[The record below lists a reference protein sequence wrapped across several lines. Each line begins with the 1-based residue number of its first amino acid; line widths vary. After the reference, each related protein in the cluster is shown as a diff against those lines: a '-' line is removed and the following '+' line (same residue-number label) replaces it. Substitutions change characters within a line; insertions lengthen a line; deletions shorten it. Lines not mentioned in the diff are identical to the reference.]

1 MLKLLIINQ
10 QKRDIMLT
18 NSIKLEKRILKEL
31 KSTYKRYFF
40 DTVDFSS
47 QMIGIVG
54 SRGVGKTTFLLQY
67 LKELKTQYPSHKS
80 LYFSYDHPSH
90 VDINLYELAEEFA
103 KVGGEYLLL
112 DEIHKYKN
120 FALDLKAIYDYYPKI
135 KVIFTGSCATSI
147 YNSQADLSRRAVLYH
162 MNGLSYREFLEL
174 TLDKKLPTFSLEE
187 ICRDSVTIVDKLSE
201 AFIPLEYFG
210 DYLKHGFYPFYFSD
224 RNNYLK
230 QLTAVVNLTIDVDL
244 VMLGYIKP
252 TFANKLKKLLN
263 VICYS
268 KPFELNI
275 TKVSAS
281 IEVSR
286 NTLYAY
292 LGHLEKGN
300 LLTVIADNKKGITAL
315 SKPEKLY
322 LGNTNLNYALC
333 NEPEMGTIREGFF
346 ANQLQASHQ
355 LTTTKNGD
363 FIVDGKYTFEIGG
376 KNKGFKQI
384 KEVDNAFVVQDTDS
398 TEDHRK
404 IPLWLFGFL
413 Y

>member
-1 MLKLLIINQ
+1 MLNNL
-10 QKRDIMLT
+10 R
-18 NSIKLEKRILKEL
+18 KLEKRILKTL
-31 KSTYKRYFF
+31 NSPYKRYFF
-40 DTVDFSS
+40 ERVDFSS
-47 QMIGIVG
+47 QMIAIVG
-54 SRGVGKTTFLLQY
+54 SRGVGKTTFLLQH
-67 LKELKTQYPSHKS
+67 LKDLKQIYPLHKS
-80 LYFSYDHPSH
+80 LYFSYDYPTN
-90 VDINLYELAEEFA
+90 VDIKLYMLAEEFA

-120 FALDLKAIYDYYPKI
+120 FALDLKAIYDFFPQI
-135 KVIFTGSCATSI
+135 KVVFTGSCATSI

-174 TLDKKLPTFSLEE
+174 KLDKQLPSFSLEE
-187 ICRDSVTIVDKLSE
+187 ITSNSIKIIDKLSE
-201 AFIPLEYFG
+201 AFIPLEHFEE
-210 DYLKHGFYPFYFSD
+210 YLKYGYYPFYFSD
-224 RNNYLK
+224 KNNYLK

-252 TFANKLKKLLN
+252 NFANKLKKLLN

-275 TKVSAS
+275 TKVSAN

-292 LGHLEKGN
+292 LGHLEKGD
-300 LLTVIADNKKGITAL
+300 LLTVVVDNKKGITAL

-322 LGNTNLNYALC
+322 LNNTNLSYALC
-333 NEPEMGTIREGFF
+333 DSPEIGTIRESFF
-346 ANQLQASHQ
+346 ANQLKEQHS
-355 LTTTKNGD
+355 LSTSKNGD
-363 FIVDGKYTFEIGG
+363 FIVNNRYVFEIGG

-384 KEVDNAFVVQDTDS
+384 KDMENSFVVQDTDS
-398 TEDHRK
+398 SENSRK

>member
-1 MLKLLIINQ
+1 
-10 QKRDIMLT
+10 MLT
-18 NSIKLEKRILKEL
+18 NLIKLEKRILKGL
-31 KSTYKRYFF
+31 DTSYKRYFF
-40 DTVDFSS
+40 EAVDFSS
-47 QMIGIVG
+47 QMIAVVG

-67 LKELKTQYPSHKS
+67 LKDLKAQYPSYKS
-80 LYFSYDHPSH
+80 LYFSYDYPTN
-90 VDINLYELAEEFA
+90 VDIKLYELAEEFA

-120 FALDLKAIYDYYPKI
+120 FALDLKAVYDFYPEM

-147 YNSQADLSRRAVLYH
+147 YNSQADLSRRTVLYH

-174 TLDKKLPTFSLEE
+174 TLDKKLPSFSLEE
-187 ICRDSVTIVDKLSE
+187 ICTDSVSIVDKLSHE
-201 AFIPLEYFG
+201 FVPLEHFSK
-210 DYLKHGFYPFYFSD
+210 YLKYGYYPFYFSD
-224 RNNYLK
+224 KRNYLK

-252 TFANKLKKLLN
+252 NFAIKLKKLLN

-275 TKVSAS
+275 TKVSAN

-292 LGHLEKGN
+292 LEHLTKGD
-300 LLTVIADNKKGITAL
+300 LLTVVADNKKGLTAL

-322 LGNTNLNYALC
+322 LNNTNLSYTLC
-333 NEPEMGTIREGFF
+333 DEPEIGTIREGFF
-346 ANQLQASHQ
+346 ANQLNESHTI
-355 LTTTKNGD
+355 TTNKQGD
-363 FIVDGKYTFEIGG
+363 FIVNGKYIFEIGG

-384 KEVDNAFVVQDTDS
+384 KDLDNSFIVQDTDS
-398 TEDHRK
+398 TENNKK

>member
-1 MLKLLIINQ
+1 
-10 QKRDIMLT
+10 MLT
-18 NSIKLEKRILKEL
+18 NLIKLEKRILSGL
-31 KSTYKRYFF
+31 KISYKRYFF

-47 QMIGIVG
+47 QMIAIVG

-67 LKELKTQYPSHKS
+67 LQDLKSEYPAHKS
-80 LYFSYDHPSH
+80 LYFAYDYPTN
-90 VDINLYELAEEFA
+90 VDIKLYELAEEFA
-103 KVGGEYLLL
+103 KVGGKYLLL

-120 FALDLKAIYDYYPKI
+120 FALDLKAIYDFFPDM
-135 KVIFTGSCATSI
+135 KVVFTGSCASSI
-147 YNSQADLSRRAVLYH
+147 YSSQADLSRRAVLYH

-174 TLDKKLPTFSLEE
+174 TLDRKLPTFSLEE
-187 ICRDSVTIVDKLSE
+187 ICTDSISIVDKLKNE
-201 AFIPLEYFG
+201 FVPLEYFAE
-210 DYLKHGFYPFYFSD
+210 YLKYGYYPFYFSD
-224 RNNYLK
+224 KENYLK

-252 TFANKLKKLLN
+252 SFAIKLKKLLN

-275 TKVSAS
+275 TKVSAK

-292 LGHLEKGN
+292 LDHLARGD
-300 LLTVIADNKKGITAL
+300 LLTVVADNKKGLSAL

-322 LGNTNLNYALC
+322 LNNTNLSYALC
-333 NEPEMGTIREGFF
+333 DEPEIGTIRESFF
-346 ANQLQASHQ
+346 ANQILESHNIATNKQ
-355 LTTTKNGD
+355 GD
-363 FIVDGKYTFEIGG
+363 FIVDDKYIFEIGG
-376 KNKGFKQI
+376 EKKGFKQI
-384 KEVDNAFVVQDTDS
+384 KDLDYSFVAQDTDS
-398 TEDHRK
+398 TEDNHK